1 MSDTMIDEAVAW
13 LIKLRSPEVSSGDRH
28 AHQEWLA
35 ANDLHRRAYETVSSE
50 WSDLDDL
57 DDWARGELAQL
68 NLNASVLLRR
78 RKKLWVAGFATAA
91 SFALALVLFPL
102 LQSAPDRYQTDEAER
117 REISLADGSRLHLN
131 ATSAVDVSF
140 DADVRQLTLEQGEG
154 VFDVEHDS
162 KRPFVVVA
170 GNSKIIALGTRFSVH
185 HTDSQDIQVTVL
197 DGRVAVVP
205 LEQSIEGAVK
215 QFSSESSSREA
226 LSPIGQRESLILEAD
241 QQARVSADGQFL
253 SLLEVSAAS
262 EAAWIEG
269 KLVFDNTPLR
279 EVVEELSRYVPGRIR
294 VDPSVP
300 DHPVTGIIHIRSS
313 ETMLELLSQVV
324 PVTAVKQSAS
334 LTILHPAPAR
344 PNNG

>member
-1 MSDTMIDEAVAW
+1 MSDRVIDEAVTW
-13 LIKLRSPEVSSGDRH
+13 HIKLRSPEVSSGERH

-35 ANDLHRRAYETVSSE
+35 AKESHQRAYETVGSE
-50 WSDLDDL
+50 WADLDDL
-57 DDWARGELAQL
+57 DGWARGELAQR
-68 NLNASVLLRR
+68 NLTANLLLRR
-78 RKKLWVAGFATAA
+78 RKKVWFAGFATAA
-91 SFALALVLFPL
+91 SFALAIIILPRM
-102 LQSAPDRYQTDEAER
+102 QEAPDRYQTDKAER
-117 REISLADGSRLHLN
+117 REISLTDGSRLHLN

-140 DADVRQLTLEQGEG
+140 NTEVRKLTLEQGEG

-170 GNSKIIALGTRFSVH
+170 GNSKVIALGTRFSVLRMG
-185 HTDSQDIQVTVL
+185 SQDIEVTVL

-205 LEQSIEGAVK
+205 LNQSVESAVK
-215 QFSSESSSREA
+215 QFSSEPPSREIM
-226 LSPIGQRESLILEAD
+226 SQIGQRKSLVLEAD
-241 QQARVSADGQFL
+241 QQARVGANGQFL

-279 EVVEELSRYVPGRIR
+279 EVVEELARYIPGSIR

-313 ETMLELLSQVV
+313 ETMLDLLSQVV
-324 PVTAVKQSAS
+324 PVTPVKQSAS